1 MKIQRQLGFFKGF
14 DFMSEKMYLG
24 SIEDF
29 LGSDSGILLLC
40 LMIQNLVKQQLFV
53 LHLTKMPH
61 IHDILAVQSILGP
74 LSN

>member
-1 MKIQRQLGFFKGF
+1 MKIQWQLEFFKGF

-40 LMIQNLVKQQLFV
+40 LMIHNLVKQQLFV
-53 LHLTKMPH
+53 LHWAKMQH
-61 IHDILAVQSILGP
+61 IHDMLVVESNLLP